1 MSLAGRVFSDAFDF
15 TSVMALFVVVYSGTT
30 KVTESVDDDALPGTF
45 AKLGA
50 AGQSLVLATVIA
62 TVAVDEGDMFKKQA
76 AKLLLPASMRSDVP
90 PGTMSAMPWPGKP
103 MLIMLI
109 VAIGVVLGVYSQK
122 LYESEIEAYIQKK
135 RKDGT
140 WSLTDNIIYNKGS
153 ISRSRYLTRAI

>member
-76 AKLLLPASMRSDVP
+76 AKNEA
-90 PGTMSAMPWPGKP
+90 AMADRHDLHD
-103 MLIMLI
+103 MD
-109 VAIGVVLGVYSQK
+109 VVLVAHTLAPEQWKRNISSSRK
-122 LYESEIEAYIQKK
+122 SELHCAH
-135 RKDGT
+135 
-140 WSLTDNIIYNKGS
+140 
-153 ISRSRYLTRAI
+153 TRFAVSASPYHNLGCACCEVTKAHGPTYGKH